1 MTFPG
6 DDLVSDPLIVIVRH
20 ASFAAAPED
29 VWPWLVQ
36 LGKGRGG
43 WYFPAWFERVIPR
56 RRRGLRSIDPSL
68 QDVQVGTV
76 VPDWGPGDPVFHAV
90 TVDAPHALVWRSL
103 RDATAGHRWPADDT
117 PPLSADVCA
126 FSWALLLEPDG
137 AGGTHLHIR
146 LRMDKGAWHTNPRF
160 RFMRPAFDFVD
171 WVTIVALFAGLRER
185 LRPPG

>member
-20 ASFAAAPED
+20 ASCAAAPED

-36 LGKGRGG
+36 LGRGRGG

-56 RRRGLRSIDPSL
+56 RRRGLRSID
-68 QDVQVGTV
+68 
-76 VPDWGPGDPVFHAV
+76 
-90 TVDAPHALVWRSL
+90 R
-103 RDATAGHRWPADDT
+103 R

-160 RFMRPAFDFVD
+160 RFMRPAFDLVD